1 MLEEWD
7 FQNIKIQ
14 SFIVRIDPVAYWGPN
29 VYGYRPPLDKKGMNV
44 PIWAKKWLIF
54 MNVSCTG
61 ISWFKKEEL
70 IRKILCLVFVF

>member
-14 SFIVRIDPVAYWGPN
+14 SFILRIDPVAYWGPK
-29 VYGYRPPLDKKGMNV
+29 VYGYSPPLDKKGMNV

-54 MNVSCTG
+54 MNLS
-61 ISWFKKEEL
+61 
-70 IRKILCLVFVF
+70 

>member
-14 SFIVRIDPVAYWGPN
+14 SFILRIDPVAYWGPK
-29 VYGYRPPLDKKGMNV
+29 VYGYSPPLDKKGMNV

-54 MNVSCTG
+54 MNVSTDVLAQYSMLLSLFYG
-61 ISWFKKEEL
+61 F
-70 IRKILCLVFVF
+70 